1 MALEAALVGAKRFRF
16 LAQSTVLSTGFTSA
30 GLLWASQQPG
40 FSVEIIWR
48 SVGGLFLLRSFT
60 AAVELGRAL
69 SFYGKPPAA
78 TAA

>member
-1 MALEAALVGAKRFRF
+1 MALEAALVGAKRFHF
-16 LAQSTVLSTGFTSA
+16 LAQSTVLSTGIASA

-48 SVGGLFLLRSFT
+48 SVGGLFMLRSFT

-69 SFYGKPPAA
+69 GFYGQAQSAKA
-78 TAA
+78 